1 MKWIKLLKKTLKNN
15 FLMLSYIHKYCPGH
29 ITLILFYSVFA
40 SLVPVINLYIT
51 RYIIN
56 ELQLGDRSH
65 LFQSVLAAI
74 LVSFVIDSS
83 YSAIST
89 YMQDIIIP
97 RNAQAISCKMQSKL
111 FYKSSAIEM
120 KYYDNPE
127 FYDVFS
133 MALQQSDSRAQ
144 EVLNTLNMFVSSL
157 FSIGALITLI
167 VTLEPFLLFLV
178 IINVVFSFGLNIVI
192 TKLQHSLVQESVHMR
207 REMEYS
213 KYIFYRTEN
222 AKELRMNESLKNI
235 INNKFSKASSG
246 IIGLLNKYGKKQFHY
261 TFTQDTVNNVFTAS
275 IFTYLAYKAVHHL
288 MPIGDF
294 VTLSSSTRQL
304 AVQILEFIGC
314 FSQMYKHSL
323 FIDNFKEFIDYKPPA
338 NYCNGIGLDK
348 INSIEFKKVSFR
360 YPLCNTEA
368 LREISFK
375 IKTGEKIAIVGE
387 NGAGKSTLIKLLAG
401 LYDAGKGEI
410 IINGK
415 DIKMY
420 ELNSYRKSISVAF
433 QDYKTFALSIAE
445 NILMHSVDISKKEDE
460 LVIEALDF
468 VGLLD
473 KVMKLPEGIY
483 TKLTKEFDTGGTVFS
498 GGEIQKIVLA
508 RAYASKSSLLIL
520 DEPSSSLDPVSEYD
534 MFNKM
539 MELSKNKCTIIIS
552 HRLKN
557 IVNVD
562 HIYVMEGGRIIE
574 HGKHEALM
582 KEKGTY
588 FNMYHK
594 QNYEIGYAVEK

>member
-1 MKWIKLLKKTLKNN
+1 MDGVIKKTIKNN
-15 FLMLSYIHKYCPGH
+15 FLMLSYIHKFCPGH
-29 ITLILFYSVFA
+29 IALILFYSVFA

-56 ELQLGDRSH
+56 ELQLGNNNY
-65 LFQSVLAAI
+65 LFQCVLAAI
-74 LVSFVIDSS
+74 LISFVIDSI
-83 YSAIST
+83 YSAISI
-89 YMQDIIIP
+89 YMQNIIIP

-111 FYKSSAIEM
+111 FYKSSIIEM

-133 MALQQSDSRAQ
+133 IALQQSDSRAQ
-144 EVLNTLNMFVSSL
+144 EVLNTLNMFISSL

-167 VTLEPFLLFLV
+167 AALEPLLLFLV
-178 IINVVFSFGLNIVI
+178 IINVVLSFGLNIVI
-192 TKLQHSLVQESVHMR
+192 TKLQHSLVQESVHMQ

-213 KYIFYRTEN
+213 KYVFYRAEN
-222 AKELRMNESLKNI
+222 AKELRMNGSLKDMIKSKFMNAS
-235 INNKFSKASSG
+235 NKM
-246 IIGLLNKYGKKQFHY
+246 IDLLNKYGKQQFCY
-261 TFTQDTVNNVFTAS
+261 AFIQDTVNNTFTAS
-275 IFTYLAYKAVHHL
+275 IFIYLTYKALHRL

-304 AVQILEFIGC
+304 AAQILGFIGC

-323 FIDNFKEFIDYKPPA
+323 FIENFKEFIEYQPPV
-338 NYCNGIGLDK
+338 NHCNGIELDN
-348 INSIEFKKVSFR
+348 INSIEFKNVSFQ
-360 YPLCNTEA
+360 YPLSNIEV
-368 LREISFK
+368 LKKISFK
-375 IKTGEKIAIVGE
+375 IETGEKIAIVGE
-387 NGAGKSTLIKLLAG
+387 NGAGKSTLIKLLTG
-401 LYDAGKGEI
+401 LYDVGKGEI
-410 IINGK
+410 IVNGK

-420 ELNSYRKSISVAF
+420 ELNSFRKSISVAF

-460 LVIEALDF
+460 LVLEALEF

-483 TKLTKEFDTGGTVFS
+483 TKLTKEFDTEGTVFS

-520 DEPSSSLDPVSEYD
+520 DEPSSSLDPIAEYD
-534 MFNKM
+534 MFHKM

-562 HIYVMEGGRIIE
+562 RIYVMEDGKIIE
-574 HGKHEALM
+574 RGTHEALM

-588 FNMYHK
+588 FNMYNK
-594 QNYEIGYAVEK
+594 QNYEIGSAAEK